1 MLDSRTK
8 ATGFYRGDAARLV
21 SEAARLPA
29 EPAQLQD
36 PDPIAEV
43 PPAPSAAVAPTPAV
57 TLDEPQRPPLAPQ
70 APTNQ
75 NIRAPRPEPV
85 DFDDDEPAR
94 WTTGRILAWILLAPW
109 YATIAIAALGVDVL
123 FVKDLFGL

>member
-29 EPAQLQD
+29 EPAQVPEQQ
-36 PDPIAEV
+36 PIAEAA
-43 PPAPSAAVAPTPAV
+43 PAVVPTPAV
-57 TLDEPQRPPLAPQ
+57 TLDEPQRPLLAPEP
-70 APTNQ
+70 PTNQ
-75 NIRAPRPEPV
+75 NIRAPRPDPIE
-85 DFDDDEPAR
+85 FDDDEPAR
-94 WTTGRILAWILLAPW
+94 WTTGRIVAWILLAPW
-109 YATIAIAALGVDVL
+109 YATIAVAALGVDVL